1 MVVLSTG
8 VQGCVYAASAAAA
21 AVRTYISDS
30 GSGSDLSR
38 MAGYAMNDKG
48 EHRKVL
54 FFHLCPLRSL
64 PASGQNLSFFKQ
76 KVWITSNKFRVFVWN
91 HSGYEFLWPLKEK
104 W

>member
-1 MVVLSTG
+1 MFSGFIFKPGLQLSSAAVTG

-38 MAGYAMNDKG
+38 RTGYAMNDKG

-54 FFHLCPLRSL
+54 FFPSMPPLIT
-64 PASGQNLSFFKQ
+64 PAKERRQNLSFL
-76 KVWITSNKFRVFVWN
+76 NKKF
-91 HSGYEFLWPLKEK
+91 G
-104 W
+104 

>member
-54 FFHLCPLRSL
+54 FFHLCP
-64 PASGQNLSFFKQ
+64 PD
-76 KVWITSNKFRVFVWN
+76 
-91 HSGYEFLWPLKEK
+91 HPLLKKEA
-104 W
+104 